1 MAKTSEN
8 AGQNWKG
15 QLESFSNQIGINQE
29 YLRYK
34 KDLRNEQKIN
44 KATKSCEKIWFYKE
58 NRVSNQK
65 AIKNK

>member
-8 AGQNWKG
+8 AGQNRKG
-15 QLESFSNQIGINQE
+15 QLESFSNQIGINQK

-44 KATKSCEKIWFYKE
+44 KATKSCEKI
-58 NRVSNQK
+58 
-65 AIKNK
+65 